1 MEFQRPSKKASAS
14 PCSGDLHDFFID
26 SPSITIPLLFRHATP
41 IPTGLE
47 KPVKDVL
54 QFTLR
59 LLFGDGGTQIS
70 ELEMFS
76 ESEEWGGKGVNIVNS
91 IYFTYIFNNVIEFNY
106 LI

>member
-1 MEFQRPSKKASAS
+1 
-14 PCSGDLHDFFID
+14 
-26 SPSITIPLLFRHATP
+26 
-41 IPTGLE
+41 
-47 KPVKDVL
+47 VL